1 MSSQPPVRSLWL
13 QEALAEDETNAPRLQ
28 GDVRADAC
36 IVGGG
41 YTGMWTALRL
51 KEIDPTLDVALVE
64 ADVCGG
70 GASGRNGGVVL
81 SRGPEVPPPG
91 EMCGGGGR
99 RPRPPAPGPAAGAT
113 GGVSRPNRDHQHQ
126 HPA

>member
-70 GASGRNGGVVL
+70 GASGRNGGVGL
-81 SRGPEVPPPG
+81 SWWAEVHTPEKLGGAGEARLLTPPP
-91 EMCGGGGR
+91 
-99 RPRPPAPGPAAGAT
+99 AHAA
-113 GGVSRPNRDHQHQ
+113 
-126 HPA
+126 

>member
-51 KEIDPTLDVALVE
+51 KEVDPALDVALVE

-70 GASGRNGGVVL
+70 GASGRQ
-81 SRGPEVPPPG
+81 
-91 EMCGGGGR
+91 GGGGPSR
-99 RPRPPAPGPAAGAT
+99 GGESPTPPQDLWGRGEAPPPPPPPPPAAPQPE
-113 GGVSRPNRDHQHQ
+113 RCP
-126 HPA
+126 

>member
-70 GASGRNGGVVL
+70 GASGGTGG
-81 SRGPEVPPPG
+81 GAPPAGAECPTPPG
-91 EMCGGGGR
+91 VGGG
-99 RPRPPAPGPAAGAT
+99 AGAGSLAPT
-113 GGVSRPNRDHQHQ
+113 SRDP
-126 HPA
+126 

>member
-1 MSSQPPVRSLWL
+1 MPSQPPVRSLWL
-13 QEALAEDETNAPRLQ
+13 QEALAEDGTNAPRLQ

-70 GASGRNGGVVL
+70 GASGRNGGVVPSL
-81 SRGPEVPPPG
+81 WAKLHTPPK
-91 EMCGGGGR
+91 MCCAEEG
-99 RPRPPAPGPAAGAT
+99 RPRAPSPS
-113 GGVSRPNRDHQHQ
+113 V
-126 HPA
+126 